1 MTDGD
6 EVLIRDRADAS
17 RYELT
22 VGEALAGEVEYHDR
36 SGTRIFDHTRVDD
49 AFAGRGL
56 GTRLAAWVL
65 DDALGRGMAVVVR
78 CPFLRSFMEREPEYA
93 ERVRASNVEPPRR

>member
-1 MTDGD
+1 MTDAD
-6 EVLIRDRADAS
+6 DVRIRDRADAS

-22 VGEALAGEVEYHDR
+22 VGDGLAGIAEYHDR

-49 AFAGRGL
+49 AFSGRGL
-56 GTRLAAWVL
+56 GTRLAAAVL

-78 CPFLRSFMEREPEYA
+78 CPFLRSFLEREPEYA
-93 ERVRASNVEPPRR
+93 DRIRASNATPPRR